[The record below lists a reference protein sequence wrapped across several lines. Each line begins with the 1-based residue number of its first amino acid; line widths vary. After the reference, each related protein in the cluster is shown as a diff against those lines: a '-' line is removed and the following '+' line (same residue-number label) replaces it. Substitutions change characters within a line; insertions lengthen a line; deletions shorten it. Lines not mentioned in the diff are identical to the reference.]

1 MNKGYTQF
9 FNGKEII
16 VLGEMDSYYQIK
28 KHVFSRMGL
37 KYYFMDIV
45 SSSKHN
51 TYIGAFI
58 DANLRQ
64 ANFSELAVGYVHK
77 FDF

>member
-9 FNGKEII
+9 FNGEEII
-16 VLGEMDSYYQIK
+16 VLGEMDSYNQIK
-28 KHVFSRMGL
+28 KHVLSRMGL
-37 KYYFMDIV
+37 KYYFMDID

-51 TYIGAFI
+51 TYIRAYN